1 MLLHKW
7 ENVLIFLFFLPLLFI
22 LFIVIF
28 PYLWSLAFYFVKF
41 LEIKNIYKIL
51 IIFSILN
58 LILFSAYYAYYF
70 TEIGWL
76 FGPLFAAGLVAVP
89 FYLWKLYKIEK
100 EEKDNALIQRMPTLQ
115 DYFNKNKKRFITNK
129 KMFFIGL
136 FSVFISIWQIEVP
149 QRIVFESLIEAKV
162 ILIDRDYVVLEDKNN
177 FGRTDNIAEGKWES
191 YDDLFGIISFS
202 KKDFYACDTIDCKG
216 KKKKIGEIH
225 SSSISESTLHC
236 ALKLGGGCGLINASK
251 SDSYSLLEYLKQNQ
265 NKQINKQGENKEF

>member
-7 ENVLIFLFFLPLLFI
+7 ENVLIFLFFIPPLFV
-22 LFIVIF
+22 LFIVVF
-28 PYLWSLAFYFVKF
+28 PCLWSFAFYFVKF

-51 IIFSILN
+51 IIFSILT

-70 TEIGWL
+70 TKIGWL

-100 EEKDNALIQRMPTLQ
+100 EDNALIQRMPTLQ

-149 QRIVFESLIEAKV
+149 QTIIVNLLPVKFEIVNDDFEYIENP
-162 ILIDRDYVVLEDKNN
+162 EQN
-177 FGRTDNIAEGKWES
+177 FGRKHNIDFDNFERKES
-191 YDDLFGIISFS
+191 KNFLNFKYTKYNIF
-202 KKDFYACDTIDCKG
+202 ACDDFTCKG
-216 KKKKIGEIH
+216 DKKYVGYMWKPW
-225 SSSISESTLHC
+225 SERSF
-236 ALKLGGGCGLINASK
+236 LGGCVNTAGRCLGSIEQYK
-251 SDSYSLLEYLKQNQ
+251 TKFEYFVEYSNLPQF
-265 NKQINKQGENKEF
+265 NKGK

>member
-7 ENVLIFLFFLPLLFI
+7 ENVLILLFILPLLFI
-22 LFIVIF
+22 IFIVVAE
-28 PYLWSLAFYFVKF
+28 LWSFAFYFVKF

-136 FSVFISIWQIEVP
+136 FGVFISIWQIEVP
-149 QRIVFESLIEAKV
+149 QTIVFDIAKKALKTKVMKEVFIEN
-162 ILIDRDYVVLEDKNN
+162 IDENETFFTATKTLSDCEDKNIGCP
-177 FGRTDNIAEGKWES
+177 FFSFKYPIYDIKALTDGKVRIDGKVVARIYGIAYS
-191 YDDLFGIISFS
+191 
-202 KKDFYACDTIDCKG
+202 T
-216 KKKKIGEIH
+216 
-225 SSSISESTLHC
+225 STLTRLSTGVLSIFNHTER
-236 ALKLGGGCGLINASK
+236 LRYFTNISK
-251 SDSYSLLEYLKQNQ
+251 
-265 NKQINKQGENKEF
+265 

>member
-51 IIFSILN
+51 IIFSILT
-58 LILFSAYYAYYF
+58 LILFSTYYAYYF

-76 FGPLFAAGLVAVP
+76 FGPFFAAGLVAVP
-89 FYLWKLYKIEK
+89 FYLWMWYKAEK

-149 QRIVFESLIEAKV
+149 QTIVFDIAKKALKNKVMKEVFIEN
-162 ILIDRDYVVLEDKNN
+162 IDENETFRTPNQTRLDCEDKNIACP
-177 FGRTDNIAEGKWES
+177 FFSFKYPIYDIKARTDGKVRIDGKVVGRIYGIAYS
-191 YDDLFGIISFS
+191 
-202 KKDFYACDTIDCKG
+202 T
-216 KKKKIGEIH
+216 
-225 SSSISESTLHC
+225 STLTRFLSGFTHTER
-236 ALKLGGGCGLINASK
+236 LRYFVNIGK
-251 SDSYSLLEYLKQNQ
+251 
-265 NKQINKQGENKEF
+265 